1 MSPTI
6 IALIITA
13 CMAVLLASGKF
24 PFGLV
29 SMASALA
36 LIVTG
41 VLDIPTA
48 MSGFGNNTV
57 VIIAA
62 MFCMSAALQKTNV
75 PYVLSNLMH
84 KVDGKNDMLLV
95 LATYVVIMLMGI
107 FLPFMVNVVLIAAVL
122 QTFPK
127 ESEVKVSRMLLP
139 LLMIGLLW
147 EKTLPVNM
155 GATVDFTSNIYVENI
170 VTDPGQLL
178 QIGNIFTVKII
189 PVVVTVIYALFIW
202 KRLPKAELTLDQ
214 EQVRE
219 VAKCSLP
226 KWQENLIYVLFV
238 IVFIVLI
245 FNSYFGSLMFVIPGV
260 CVIILGFTGVMNKNE
275 IVSNVACDSVWMLVG
290 VQAVTNALTN
300 TGATGLIGNA
310 LLPLVQWTDNGFF
323 ILLII
328 SVFTTVM
335 TTFLSNTGT
344 MAVLTP
350 LVASVAMAAGMDP
363 RAMMITV
370 AICSNFAFCFPSG
383 SPNCALVYGMG
394 QYNPFKMLKY
404 NAPLLIILVVVTAA
418 SANMFFP
425 LF

>member
-48 MSGFGNNTV
+48 MAGFGNNTV

-127 ESEVKVSRMLLP
+127 ESEVKVSSMLLP

-147 EKTLPVNM
+147 EKTLPINM

-178 QIGNIFTVKII
+178 RIGNIFTVKIL
-189 PVVVTVIYALFIW
+189 PVIVTVIYALFIW
-202 KRLPKAELTLDQ
+202 
-214 EQVRE
+214 
-219 VAKCSLP
+219 
-226 KWQENLIYVLFV
+226 I
-238 IVFIVLI
+238 
-245 FNSYFGSLMFVIPGV
+245 
-260 CVIILGFTGVMNKNE
+260 
-275 IVSNVACDSVWMLVG
+275 
-290 VQAVTNALTN
+290 
-300 TGATGLIGNA
+300 
-310 LLPLVQWTDNGFF
+310 
-323 ILLII
+323 
-328 SVFTTVM
+328 
-335 TTFLSNTGT
+335 
-344 MAVLTP
+344 
-350 LVASVAMAAGMDP
+350 
-363 RAMMITV
+363 
-370 AICSNFAFCFPSG
+370 
-383 SPNCALVYGMG
+383 
-394 QYNPFKMLKY
+394 
-404 NAPLLIILVVVTAA
+404 
-418 SANMFFP
+418 
-425 LF
+425 